1 MHNFDVFYYSK
12 KCGDKYKV
20 IDCKTCGYKHLYP
33 IPSQMELKA
42 FYEQSYYQEI
52 KGVKE
57 SAFPENASNW
67 DFYYG
72 HIENTAGELLKSGN
86 PFHMLDI
93 GCGYGKQLYYFKKKG
108 WEVLGIE
115 PSEALVEAVKAQG
128 IPVISATYD
137 EVDFSKIGFFDVVTI
152 NFVLEHV
159 PNPRDLLQKAHAKL
173 KPGGVLFLQSP
184 NDFNQF
190 QLTVEECYGKD
201 KWWISAPDHINY
213 FDFPSMEK
221 LLSDIGFKVALKE
234 AVFPVEMFLLFGDD
248 YLSSR
253 EVSSEITTKK
263 YRFEKALFDT
273 GRVDL
278 KRQLARKFAELNI
291 GRSMMFYAV
300 RVQ

>member
-1 MHNFDVFYYSK
+1 
-12 KCGDKYKV
+12 
-20 IDCKTCGYKHLYP
+20 
-33 IPSQMELKA
+33 
-42 FYEQSYYQEI
+42 
-52 KGVKE
+52 
-57 SAFPENASNW
+57 
-67 DFYYG
+67 
-72 HIENTAGELLKSGN
+72 
-86 PFHMLDI
+86 MLDI

-137 EVDFSKIGFFDVVTI
+137 AVDFSKIGLFDVVTL

-159 PNPRDLLQKAHAKL
+159 PNPRDLLKKAHAKL
-173 KPGGVLFLQSP
+173 KPGGILFLQSP
-184 NDFNQF
+184 NDFNQL
-190 QLTVEECYGKD
+190 QMTVEEYYGKD

-221 LLSDIGFKVALKE
+221 LISDVGFKVVLKE